1 MCDSVVPMAKRYAET
16 LRYVEVNAAPDPKD
30 MVRLEEIR
38 ICETGEQAIRLSW
51 WRGGRYMVPA
61 PVLSAGEL
69 RELIRLGTEA
79 GII

>member
-1 MCDSVVPMAKRYAET
+1 MAKRYADT

-38 ICETGEQAIRLSW
+38 ICETGEQAVRLSW
-51 WRGGRYMVPA
+51 WRGSRYMVPA
-61 PVLSAGEL
+61 PVLSAAEL
-69 RELIRLGTEA
+69 RELIRLGTDA